1 MASRSTSADDILDLI
16 VIGGG
21 VNGAGVARD
30 AAGRGLSVAL
40 LETGDLA
47 GGTSSASTKL
57 IHGGLRYLEF
67 YEFALVRKALLER
80 EVILRAAPH
89 ISRPLSFLLPLEPHL
104 RPAWMI
110 RSGLFLYDHLARR
123 REVPGSSPVNL
134 RGDAAGPAFAPGLT
148 RAFRY
153 WDGWIDDARLV
164 VLNARDAADRGAR
177 IFTREAAVAARRT
190 DFGWEVTTSAG
201 RTLAGRHLLNCA
213 GPWAEKVARELM
225 GQADAPRLSLVQGGH
240 IVTRRVN
247 RTADAWMLQ
256 QPDGRIVFV
265 IPWEG
270 EFSLIGT
277 TETPVQEPG
286 GAALTAGE
294 EAYLLAAVNRSLARP
309 LQPSDIVHRFAGI
322 RPLVLEEGKGARE
335 TTRDWRL
342 VPHEGGS
349 AMTVVG
355 GKITTYRLLAEAVL
369 AKLYPKTRRWTH
381 DAPLPGGDIP
391 RSGATV
397 AKDFAQWLADMK
409 ARHPDYDPAIIQRM
423 ARLYGT
429 ETEALLDAGLG
440 ENLGGVF
447 EAELQH
453 MRDRE
458 WARTAQDALWRRS
471 KLGLHLSAEA
481 GARVAAFFGGRE
493 S

>member
-1 MASRSTSADDILDLI
+1 MASRPTSADAILDLL

-21 VNGAGVARD
+21 VNGTGVARD
-30 AAGRGLSVAL
+30 AAGRGLEVAL
-40 LETGDLA
+40 LEMGDLA
-47 GGTSSASTKL
+47 SATSSSSTKL

-67 YEFALVRKALLER
+67 YEFALVRKALAER
-80 EVILRAAPH
+80 EVILRNAPH
-89 ISRPLSFLLPLEPHL
+89 ISKPLPFLLPLEPHL
-104 RPAWMI
+104 RPGWMI

-123 REVPGSSPVNL
+123 REVPGSSAVDL
-134 RGDAAGPAFAPGLT
+134 RNDAAGPAFAPQLSQ
-148 RAFRY
+148 AFRY

-164 VLNARDAADRGAR
+164 VLNARDAAARGAR
-177 IFTREAAVAARRT
+177 IFPREAAVSARRT
-190 DFGWEVTTSAG
+190 DFGWEVTTSRG
-201 RTLAGRHLLNCA
+201 KTLAARHLLNCA
-213 GPWAEKVARELM
+213 GPWAGKVARDLM
-225 GQADAPRLSLVQGGH
+225 GMADAPRLSLVQGGH

-277 TETPVQEPG
+277 TETPVSEPHSPS
-286 GAALTAGE
+286 LTSDE
-294 EAYLLAAVNRSLARP
+294 EAYLLSAVNRSLAKP
-309 LQPSDIVHRFAGI
+309 LQASDIVYRYAGI

-342 VPHEGGS
+342 VAHEGGD

-369 AKLYPKTRRWTH
+369 AKLYPKTRRWTR
-381 DAPLPGGDIP
+381 DAPLPGGDVP

-397 AKDFAQWLADMK
+397 GQDFARWLADTK

-423 ARLYGT
+423 AHLYGT
-429 ETEALLDAGLG
+429 DTEALLDAGLG
-440 ENLGGVF
+440 DNLGGVF
-447 EAELQH
+447 EAELH
-453 MRDRE
+453 YMRDRE
-458 WARTAQDALWRRS
+458 WARTAEDALWRRS
-471 KLGLHLSAEA
+471 KLGLHLGDAA
-481 GARVAAFFGGRE
+481 KARVAAFFASG
-493 S
+493 